1 MKRIS
6 YSLLLMTFLL
16 PMQLLAQNDNNVLE
30 LSLEDAM
37 SLAVRNNY
45 QAKNARLNIDNQRAV
60 NAEVTGRAY
69 PNISGKGEF
78 NAYPNPVQSFLPSE
92 FLQDSSIPPGTFV
105 PLQFTPKYSSTYS
118 ATASQLLFDGSVMVA
133 LQARKTL
140 LKLYKQS
147 SKLTEQEVR
156 YNINVAY
163 NSLVVAQKQFDILK
177 ESIAYARKMSE
188 DMTVMYDNG
197 FIERI
202 ELDRTKVNV
211 NNLASD
217 SLKIGNALTVNEQML
232 KYLMG
237 LPNHQEIALIDT
249 SLSEQFSDA
258 TALLMEEVDYMDRM
272 DFRVLQTQLDLNKY
286 DLKRHKFSGLPQL
299 TAFGNLA
306 YTFATNDP
314 SQLTETD
321 NYIFYSLVG
330 VQLNVPI
337 FDGLQRRNRVK
348 QAKISILKTQNQ
360 IDNLKLGIDF
370 QKNQSRTTL
379 KNALLTMN
387 NQKRNLDLARN
398 VLRLAKTKYDAGV
411 GSNTEVS
418 LAQTDLLTAQNNYFQ
433 SLLDVVNAQADL
445 KKALGEY

>member
-45 QAKNARLNIDNQRAV
+45 QAKNARFDIDNQRAV

-78 NAYPNPVQSFLPSE
+78 NAYPNPVKSF
-92 FLQDSSIPPGTFV
+92 IPASFMGGPAGTFTAV
-105 PLQFTPKYSSTYS
+105 QFTPTYS
-118 ATASQLLFDGSVMVA
+118 ATGSLTASQLLFDGSVMVA

-237 LPNHQEIALIDT
+237 LPNHQEIVLIDT

-286 DLKRHKFSGLPQL
+286 DLKRHKLSGLPQL
-299 TAFGNLA
+299 SVFGNLA
-306 YTFATNDP
+306 ITNAANDFTP
-314 SQLTETD
+314 ITQID
-321 NYIFYSLVG
+321 KYISYSLVG
-330 VQLNVPI
+330 AQLNIPL

-348 QAKISILKTQNQ
+348 QAEISVMKTQNQ

>member
-1 MKRIS
+1 
-6 YSLLLMTFLL
+6 MTFLL

-45 QAKNARLNIDNQRAV
+45 QAKNARFDIDNQRAV

-78 NAYPNPVQSFLPSE
+78 NAYPNPVKSF
-92 FLQDSSIPPGTFV
+92 IPASFMGGPAGTFTAV
-105 PLQFTPKYSSTYS
+105 QFTPTYS
-118 ATASQLLFDGSVMVA
+118 ATGSLTASQLLFDGSVMVA

-237 LPNHQEIALIDT
+237 LPNHQEIVLIDT

-286 DLKRHKFSGLPQL
+286 DLKRHKLSGLPQL
-299 TAFGNLA
+299 SVFGNLA
-306 YTFATNDP
+306 ITNAANDFTP
-314 SQLTETD
+314 ITQID
-321 NYIFYSLVG
+321 KYISYSLVG
-330 VQLNVPI
+330 AQLNIPL

-348 QAKISILKTQNQ
+348 QAEISVMKTQNQ

>member
-45 QAKNARLNIDNQRAV
+45 QAKNARLDIDNQRAV

-78 NAYPNPVQSFLPSE
+78 NAYPNPVKSF
-92 FLQDSSIPPGTFV
+92 IPASFMGGPAGTFTAV
-105 PLQFTPKYSSTYS
+105 QFTPTYS
-118 ATASQLLFDGSVMVA
+118 ATGSLTASQLLFDGSVMVA

-217 SLKIGNALTVNEQML
+217 SLKIGSALTVNEQML

-237 LPNHQEIALIDT
+237 IPNHQEIVLIDT

-258 TALLMEEVDYMDRM
+258 TTLLMEEVDYMDRM

-286 DLKRHKFSGLPQL
+286 DLKRHKLSGLPQL
-299 TAFGNLA
+299 SVFGNLA
-306 YTFATNDP
+306 ITNAANDFTP
-314 SQLTETD
+314 ITQLD
-321 NYIFYSLVG
+321 KYISYSLVG
-330 VQLNVPI
+330 AQLNVPL

-348 QAKISILKTQNQ
+348 QAKISVMKTQNQ